1 MNYLVLI
8 IGTVI
13 TMYPVL
19 WVLVSSF
26 KGRREFAKD
35 YFFPAGKWH
44 FEHYVQAWV
53 DGNFGTYYFNSIF
66 VTFFSVSLGILF
78 ASLAAYA
85 FTRLEFK
92 GRNIIFYA
100 FLATM
105 MFPPQ
110 LGLIPLFLIF
120 KKLHLLNTYWALIIP
135 YTNGA
140 IPVSM
145 FLLRGYF
152 KQLPYE
158 LDEAAMVDGANH
170 LTIFF
175 KLILPMSKPVLA
187 TTFMMTA
194 LGTWNEYL
202 LALTFIQ
209 DEALKTLPVGIIEF
223 QNQLAVNYP
232 MLMSGNVL
240 SFLPMVLVFIFLQ
253 KYFIKGIT
261 GGALD

>member
-1 MNYLVLI
+1 
-8 IGTVI
+8 
-13 TMYPVL
+13 
-19 WVLVSSF
+19 
-26 KGRREFAKD
+26 
-35 YFFPAGKWH
+35 
-44 FEHYVQAWV
+44 
-53 DGNFGTYYFNSIF
+53 
-66 VTFFSVSLGILF
+66 
-78 ASLAAYA
+78 
-85 FTRLEFK
+85 
-92 GRNIIFYA
+92 
-100 FLATM
+100 
-105 MFPPQ
+105 
-110 LGLIPLFLIF
+110 
-120 KKLHLLNTYWALIIP
+120 
-135 YTNGA
+135 
-140 IPVSM
+140 
-145 FLLRGYF
+145 
-152 KQLPYE
+152 
-158 LDEAAMVDGANH
+158 MVDGANH